1 MEENY
6 KKTVDDMVAF
16 FQTNPYFD
24 TYAVYVQFW
33 DFIGDPAILIPM
45 AETQGVVYEGVDPD
59 VDYILQ
65 FSRGTVQLALNSEW
79 EDDYDPLV
87 DWNPE

>member
-1 MEENY
+1 MDENY

-16 FQTNPYFD
+16 FRTNPYFD
-24 TYAVYVQFW
+24 VYEVYVQYW

-45 AETQGVVYEGVDPD
+45 AEAEGVTYEGVDPD
-59 VDYILQ
+59 EEYILR
-65 FSRGTVQLALNSEW
+65 FSRGTVRVVSNDER